1 MTTKLLNNRY
11 QVIQVLGAG
20 GFGETFLAEDI
31 HLPSRRRCVIKQLKP
46 LADDPK
52 TYQKI
57 QHKFEREAATL
68 EFLGEGSEQIPNL
81 FAYFSEDG
89 LFYLVQEW
97 IQGQTLTDI
106 VENQGCLNEEAVK
119 EILLSLL
126 PVLEYVHSKGIIH
139 RDIKPDNI
147 ILRNSNRKPVLIDFG
162 AVKETVR
169 TAINSSGNTTKSMV
183 IGTPGYMP
191 IEQAVGRAVFAT
203 DIYSLGLTAIYL
215 FTGKHPQ
222 ELEINPQT
230 GELIWES
237 DAPGITESLKQVL
250 NQAINP
256 NIGTRFSTASK
267 MLYALESNSGINT
280 ASPVSNNQ
288 NTNNQQTQKTVA
300 VSPVAGVPQ
309 NNISSNSNSN
319 SNSNSQT
326 STSRLKPGLIFA
338 GFLGAGLIGGMAIA
352 NFNNQQPE
360 EDVVI
365 SQTSPPDIDNNDSDD
380 NLNVNPSPEPSSNQN
395 QIQSAPIPEAE
406 ISPQSQTP
414 QVRSQQEIEIIE
426 PTPEATPELKQE
438 IQQPQI
444 ASTPP
449 TQPQIILTPQ
459 PTPTPTSTPET
470 EQLPQNSNNS
480 SAINF
485 PVFPTGT
492 SESNVKSNL
501 GQPTKVSRGLWNT
514 RAYLYKLQPNKVDL
528 GLLFDRQSGK
538 LRQTEASL
546 AQSVGVN
553 TMQNTLQGMLKGN
566 INGDIQQ
573 GLQRVYQRQS
583 NQHSFQ
589 TGNLKGIIQRN
600 KQGRIYIAVWDA
612 DLH

>member
-57 QHKFEREAATL
+57 QQKFEREAATL

-126 PVLEYVHSKGIIH
+126 SVLEYVHSKGIIH

-169 TAINSSGNTTKSMV
+169 TQISSSGNTTKSMV

-319 SNSNSQT
+319 SQNSTNS
-326 STSRLKPGLIFA
+326 LKPGLIFA
-338 GFLGAGLIGGMAIA
+338 GLLGAGLIGGMAIA

-449 TQPQIILTPQ
+449 TQPQIISTPQ

-566 INGDIQQ
+566 INGEIQQ

>member
-52 TYQKI
+52 TYEKI
-57 QHKFEREAATL
+57 QQKFEREAATL

-169 TAINSSGNTTKSMV
+169 TVINSHGNTTKSMV

-215 FTGKHPQ
+215 LNGKHPQ
-222 ELEINPQT
+222 ELETNPQT
-230 GELIWES
+230 GEIIWES
-237 DAPGITESLKQVL
+237 DAPGISDSLQQVL

-256 NIGTRFSTASK
+256 NIGNRFSTASK
-267 MLYALESNSGINT
+267 MLYALQSNSPINP
-280 ASPVSNNQ
+280 ASPVLNNQ

-300 VSPVAGVPQ
+300 LSPVAGIPQ

-319 SNSNSQT
+319 SQNSPNW
-326 STSRLKPGLIFA
+326 LKPGLIFA
-338 GFLGAGLIGGMAIA
+338 GLLGAGLIGGMAIA
-352 NFNNQQPE
+352 NFNRQQPE
-360 EDVVI
+360 EDVII
-365 SQTSPPDIDNNDSDD
+365 SQTAPPESIDNSDTNSD
-380 NLNVNPSPEPSSNQN
+380 TNSNLNLNRSPEPSLNQN
-395 QIQSAPIPEAE
+395 QIQSTPNPEIPP
-406 ISPQSQTP
+406 PQP
-414 QVRSQQEIEIIE
+414 QPPEVRSQPEEVKIIEPKPE
-426 PTPEATPELKQE
+426 PTPEPKIDL
-438 IQQPQI
+438 QQPQI
-444 ASTPP
+444 TSTPES
-449 TQPQIILTPQ
+449 QPQII
-459 PTPTPTSTPET
+459 
-470 EQLPQNSNNS
+470 
-480 SAINF
+480 
-485 PVFPTGT
+485 
-492 SESNVKSNL
+492 
-501 GQPTKVSRGLWNT
+501 W
-514 RAYLYKLQPNKVDL
+514 
-528 GLLFDRQSGK
+528 
-538 LRQTEASL
+538 
-546 AQSVGVN
+546 
-553 TMQNTLQGMLKGN
+553 
-566 INGDIQQ
+566 
-573 GLQRVYQRQS
+573 
-583 NQHSFQ
+583 
-589 TGNLKGIIQRN
+589 
-600 KQGRIYIAVWDA
+600 
-612 DLH
+612 

>member
-57 QHKFEREAATL
+57 QQKFEREAATL

-106 VENQGCLNEEAVK
+106 VENQGCLNQEAVR

-147 ILRNSNRKPVLIDFG
+147 ILRNSNQKPVLIDFG

-169 TAINSSGNTTKSMV
+169 TVINSAGNTTKSMV

-215 FTGKHPQ
+215 LTGKHPQ
-222 ELEINPQT
+222 ELETNPQT
-230 GELIWES
+230 GEIIWES
-237 DAPGITESLKQVL
+237 DAVGISDSLKQVL

-256 NIGTRFSTASK
+256 NIGSRFSTASK
-267 MLYALESNSGINT
+267 MLYALKSNSGTNP
-280 ASPVSNNQ
+280 ASPGLNNQ

-300 VSPVAGVPQ
+300 LSPAVGIPQ
-309 NNISSNSNSN
+309 KNISSNSNP
-319 SNSNSQT
+319 NSNSQT
-326 STSRLKPGLIFA
+326 SQNRFKPGLIFA
-338 GFLGAGLIGGMAIA
+338 GLLGAGLIGGMAIA
-352 NFNNQQPE
+352 NFISQKPE
-360 EDVVI
+360 EDLVI
-365 SQTSPPDIDNNDSDD
+365 SQTPAPQPTDNRDRT
-380 NLNVNPSPEPSSNQN
+380 NVIPSPKPSSNEIQPTAKPRILLPPQP
-395 QIQSAPIPEAE
+395 QIAP
-406 ISPQSQTP
+406 SPQ
-414 QVRSQQEIEIIE
+414 QEQIIE
-426 PTPEATPELKQE
+426 PTPEPTPQN
-438 IQQPQI
+438 QQPQI
-444 ASTPP
+444 TFTPES
-449 TQPQIILTPQ
+449 QPQIIPTPK
-459 PTPTPTSTPET
+459 PTPTPTPTPQQT
-470 EQLPQNSNNS
+470 AKPVPNNNQNSS
-480 SAINF
+480 F
-485 PVFPTGT
+485 PIFSTGA
-492 SESNVKSNL
+492 SENKVKATL
-501 GQPTKVSRGLWNT
+501 GEPTKVTRGLWNT
-514 RAYLYKLQPNKVDL
+514 RAYLYKLQPDKVDL

-553 TMQNTLQGMLKGN
+553 AMQNTLQGMLKGN

-589 TGNLKGIIQRN
+589 TRNLKGIIQRN
-600 KQGRIYIAVWDA
+600 NQGRVYIAVWDA